1 MPPSLMLSGKL
12 RMGGVQKTM
21 RIEQVEIYSDAT
33 NAAMMRHPGRQ
44 FPGLVIQ
51 GDTLNG
57 LCQQMD
63 QVCKLIGRGSEAHE
77 EANEVRNHLWALR
90 NHYVGVLDAHGIKL
104 PFAG

>member
-1 MPPSLMLSGKL
+1 L
-12 RMGGVQKTM
+12 

-33 NAAMMRHPGRQ
+33 NAAIMRHPGRR

-63 QVCKLIGRGSEAHE
+63 QVCKLIGPGSEAYE
-77 EANEVRNHLWALR
+77 EANKARNHLWKLR
-90 NHYVGVLDAHGIKL
+90 NHYVSVLVAHGIEL
-104 PFAG
+104 PFAD